1 MGFWDFMLLWFVF
14 FVSAFLVKACGL
26 NDLGNVLFAIALF
39 FSGSSFG
46 WNYRE
51 SRMKKK

>member
-1 MGFWDFMLLWFVF
+1 MIFWGFMSLWLVF
-14 FVSAFLVKACGL
+14 FVSAFLAKACGL
-26 NDLGNVLFAIALF
+26 NDLGNVLFDIALF

-46 WNYRE
+46 WNCRE